1 MSETLPMKIAVGDEV
16 RVHFHPP
23 VPMKSFVEGAVSRID
38 ETVPQGPL
46 IVVDVTHQVILDRE
60 VPIRRGH
67 QDYILCQRWNDFPEQ
82 IEVLSTGK
90 QEVERASSPDQTPQS
105 KLDEPNEVVMPEP
118 ENASERLQV
127 QVERQ
132 DVPWSGGVIAA
143 IFGRQRQAVS
153 GGQKS

>member
-1 MSETLPMKIAVGDEV
+1 MSEKLLMQIAVGDEV

-38 ETVPQGPL
+38 ETVSQGPM

-60 VPIRRGH
+60 APIRRGH
-67 QDYILCQRWNDFPEQ
+67 QDYILYERWNDFPEQ
-82 IEVLSTGK
+82 IEVLSTRK
-90 QEVERASSPDQTPQS
+90 EVDRASTPDQTPQS
-105 KLDEPNEVVMPEP
+105 KSDEPNEAVLREP

-132 DVPWSGGVIAA
+132 DVPRRGGLIAA
-143 IFGRQRQAVS
+143 IFGRQR
-153 GGQKS
+153 